1 MIQKFTIYLALTFIS
16 MSTFGQVQV
25 DPRIQEF
32 LGEEIIRKIIT
43 EHPKQIEY
51 YNNIL
56 NNSFQFVNEEDIKTK
71 VELNFETIANL
82 PLKNGTKLSYSDLEQ
97 QINNGTFNIFQINLR
112 RNKSIDRYF
121 KIGNGTKIFVL
132 IAEEKLKQ

>member
-71 VELNFETIANL
+71 VELNVETISNL

>member
-1 MIQKFTIYLALTFIS
+1 

-71 VELNFETIANL
+71 VELNVETISNL

>member
-1 MIQKFTIYLALTFIS
+1 